1 MRIRQNV
8 LPNDRTRVLTGAVAE
23 VSRRLDLG
31 PSMLSR
37 IIGISQ
43 PSASRLL
50 SGTYE
55 LREAAKEWELS
66 AALVRIYR
74 SLFALVGGDEVL
86 AKEWLRAPNRA
97 FAGQAPTNLIVRI
110 DGLVR
115 VGEYLDAHRARV

>member
-8 LPNDRTRVLTGAVAE
+8 LPNDRARVLTGAVAE

-43 PSASRLL
+43 SSASRLL

-97 FAGQAPTNLIVRI
+97 FSGQAPANLIVRI

>member
-1 MRIRQNV
+1 MRIRQNE
-8 LPNDRTRVLTGAVAE
+8 LPNDRARVLTGAVAE

-43 PSASRLL
+43 SSASRLL

-74 SLFALVGGDEVL
+74 SLFALVGGDEAL

-97 FAGQAPTNLIVRI
+97 FADQAPANLIVRI

>member
-8 LPNDRTRVLTGAVAE
+8 LPDNRARVLTGAVAE
-23 VSRRLDLG
+23 VTRRLDLG
-31 PSMLSR
+31 PSMLGR

-43 PSASRLL
+43 SSASRLL

-86 AKEWLRAPNRA
+86 AKDWLRAPNRA
-97 FAGQAPTNLIVRI
+97 FAGERPANLIVRI

-115 VGEYLDAHRARV
+115 VGEYLDVHRARV